1 MFLHRKMEPL
11 LMERSIRNGN
21 YVNCSKAQSAR
32 HSSTAV
38 RRNLD
43 CRGFTLIELMIVV
56 SIIGILAAIAV
67 PNYQW
72 SIIKAREAVL
82 RETLYNFRHS
92 LDQFYA
98 DQGKY
103 PDTIDELKQKLYL
116 RDIPKDPFT
125 GSTTTWV
132 SVEPPPL
139 PTSSGSG
146 GGGSGGSTTGGN
158 DPGKVY
164 DVKSGSNL
172 VGTNG
177 TPYNEW

>member
-1 MFLHRKMEPL
+1 MV
-11 LMERSIRNGN
+11 RSIRNGN
-21 YVNCSKAQSAR
+21 NVNYPNKQ
-32 HSSTAV
+32 HSGHFPVTG
-38 RRNLD
+38 RRTSG

-72 SIIKAREAVL
+72 SVIKAKEAVL
-82 RETLYNFRHS
+82 REALYNFRTT
-92 LDQFYA
+92 LDQYYA

-103 PDTIDELKQKLYL
+103 PDTLDDLKSKQYM

-125 GSTTTWV
+125 GNNTAWV
-132 SVEPPPL
+132 TVEPPP
-139 PTSSGSG
+139 PSGTTSTAGAA
-146 GGGSGGSTTGGN
+146 

-164 DVKSGSNL
+164 DVHSGSNL